1 MNDASQ
7 VILVINHRQAEA
19 ENIKELIEFLDTP
32 QVMVAAPEDWRA
44 KLGDERLEAVF
55 VGPDLADDEVD
66 ALIVDIGKFDANV
79 PIVMLQGKDAA

>member
-1 MNDASQ
+1 MKDASQ

-19 ENIKELIEFLDTP
+19 ENLKELIEFLDTP
-32 QVMVAAPEDWRA
+32 QVLVAAPEDWRE

-66 ALIVDIGKFDANV
+66 ALIADIGQLDANV

>member
-1 MNDASQ
+1 MNDANQ

-32 QVMVAAPEDWRA
+32 QVMVAAPEDWRET
-44 KLGDERLEAVF
+44 LGDERLEAVF
-55 VGPDLADDEVD
+55 VGPDLAPAEVD

-79 PIVMLQGKDAA
+79 PIVMLQGEDAA